1 MINLKL
7 IENTS
12 FVKNKEMITYINC
25 KVTLNPLTPNR
36 SNYAQR
42 IGPYLIRIFFSL
54 SYNPPGILQLRILQ
68 PLVHLKNFGYNKD
81 IDIGFIAEDKIG
93 HFVIVKLD
101 ADLTL
106 KPGEW
111 KQFVGKCVD
120 ICFQNH

>member
-1 MINLKL
+1 MKYGPIL
-7 IENTS
+7 I
-12 FVKNKEMITYINC
+12 
-25 KVTLNPLTPNR
+25 
-36 SNYAQR
+36 
-42 IGPYLIRIFFSL
+42 GIFSSL
-54 SYNPPGILQLRILQ
+54 SYNAPGILELRILQ

-111 KQFVGKCVD
+111 KQFVGKSVV
-120 ICFQNH
+120 